1 MAFPDI
7 GTEKV
12 YKTLGLVNFLCP
24 NIGEGQGQDA
34 GVDGLVSKG
43 WGGDRGFSE
52 GKPGMGIRFKM

>member
-1 MAFPDI
+1 M
-7 GTEKV
+7 GGE
-12 YKTLGLVNFLCP
+12 TLGLVNFLCP